1 MLKTPA
7 LEAEYAHD
15 DRSPLQLYDCLIP
28 KLREHRMLQI
38 RPEYASTNL
47 INDLKMQK
55 EVFELELKVMK
66 NRGLIPKLRGKI
78 EHYKIRLDQLKHE
91 ASEIKSVTQA
101 VQLDHRLDA
110 ENIIENY
117 E

>member
-78 EHYKIRLDQLKHE
+78 EHYKIRLDQMKHE
-91 ASEIKSVTQA
+91 ASEIKSVTKA